1 MDWSPGIVILPFV
14 FCAVPLVAQGWRAWC
29 VVVVAGAALLGWG
42 WSEIAP
48 AASEASDADPTAAI
62 AFLSVCTAAF
72 AAGVAGRAA
81 GLALRQPGR
90 TRRRTLWID
99 SLALAVPAVLLLL
112 LWQG

>member
-1 MDWSPGIVILPFV
+1 MEWSPAIVILPFV
-14 FCAVPLVAQGWRAWC
+14 FSAAPLLAQGWLAWC
-29 VVVVAGAALLGWG
+29 LVVVAGALVLGWG

-48 AASEASDADPTAAI
+48 AADGAADPTAAL

-72 AAGVAGRAA
+72 AAGAAGRAA

-99 SLALAVPAVLLLL
+99 ALVLAVPAVLLAL
-112 LWQG
+112 LWLG

>member
-14 FCAVPLVAQGWRAWC
+14 FSAAPLAAQGWAAWC
-29 VVVVAGAALLGWG
+29 LVVIAGAVLLGWG

-48 AASEASDADPTAAI
+48 AADGAADPTAAI

-72 AAGVAGRAA
+72 AAGAAGRAA

-90 TRRRTLWID
+90 GCRRTLWID
-99 SLALAVPAVLLLL
+99 ALALAVPAVLLLA
-112 LWQG
+112 LWLG